1 MRNLLFYAAF
11 LLSAS
16 CVSTSPTK
24 VHILLG
30 IGEACC
36 VRVSNYDLRCEN
48 SEGVKF
54 MIGRAANFI
63 ETDKTCGAAKNVQ

>member
-1 MRNLLFYAAF
+1 MLNLLLSIIAI
-11 LLSAS
+11 LLTAS
-16 CVSTSPTK
+16 CATTSPPK

-48 SEGVKF
+48 SEGMKF
-54 MIGRAANFI
+54 TIGRAANFI
-63 ETDKTCGAAKNVQ
+63 ETDKTCGATK